1 MRQLAYLVLA
11 LSLNCNFNPLV
22 AADLPPASAPSRR
35 IELFN
40 GKDFSGWTFCL
51 KSNAAP
57 AGTWSVTNGVM
68 HCIGQPYGYVRT
80 EQAWRDY
87 KLTVEWRFVRVGPK
101 ADNTGIFV
109 HVQPPD
115 QVWPKCIEAQGQ
127 YRHQGDLILM
137 GGATCQGHDTP
148 QTRNVKMQGAMNE
161 KPAGEWNTYEIVCAA
176 DTLKVSVNGRLLNEA
191 AACSVTSGAIAI
203 QSEGGE
209 YEVRKVFLEP
219 LNR

>member
-1 MRQLAYLVLA
+1 MKQLACLVLTLA
-11 LSLNCNFNPLV
+11 LSGTINALF
-22 AADLPPASAPSRR
+22 AADVPPANTPSGR

-51 KSNAAP
+51 QSNAAP
-57 AGTWSVTNGVM
+57 AETWTVTNGVM
-68 HCIGQPYGYVRT
+68 HCTGRPYGYVRT

-101 ADNTGIFV
+101 ADNTGIFL

-115 QVWPKCIEAQGQ
+115 RVWPKCIEAQGQ
-127 YRHQGDLILM
+127 YQHQGDLILM

-148 QTRNVKMQGAMNE
+148 QSRNVRMRGAMNE

-176 DTLKVSVNGRLLNEA
+176 DALKVSVNGRLLNEA
-191 AACSVTSGAIAI
+191 AACSVTAGAIAL

-219 LNR
+219 LKP

>member
-1 MRQLAYLVLA
+1 MRPLACLALA
-11 LSLNCNFNPLV
+11 LSLIGKSNALV
-22 AADLPPASAPSRR
+22 AADIPPAGTPSHH

-40 GKDFSGWTFCL
+40 GKDFNGWTFCL
-51 KSNAAP
+51 QSNAAP
-57 AGTWSVTNGVM
+57 TAIWSVTNGVM
-68 HCIGQPYGYVRT
+68 HCTGRPYGYVRT

-101 ADNTGIFV
+101 ADNTGVFV

-127 YRHQGDLILM
+127 NHRQGDLILM
-137 GGATCQGHDTP
+137 GGVTCEGHDTP
-148 QTRNVKMQGAMNE
+148 QTRHVKMQGAMNE
-161 KPAGEWNTYEIVCAA
+161 QPVGEWNTYEIICAA

-191 AACSVTSGAIAI
+191 AACSVTSGAIAL

-209 YEVRKVFLEP
+209 YEVRKICLDP
-219 LNR
+219 LSP